1 MQVLFQK
8 DEKSVIFRSR
18 RKCEKA
24 WRGRAFSLVKR
35 GAAIIIKV
43 YFITR
48 AKARMEGTMNTNRS
62 VRVKDIVEK
71 FQMEVINKG
80 TDYDTEILTITDVN
94 RPGLQFIGFFDYFDP
109 RRLQIIGKSEV
120 TFLRGYSAEE
130 RRKRFEDLFC
140 YEIPALVIS
149 RNLDVFPECLEMAQ
163 KHGRTLLRTKYTS
176 VEFTA
181 MTIDYLN
188 HALAPV
194 ITRHGVLVD
203 VYGEGVLILGDSG
216 IGKSET
222 AIELIKRG
230 HRLVADD
237 AVEITRIGST
247 LSGTAPEL
255 IRNYLEVRGVGVID
269 VEKLFGVGAVQ
280 DSTQIDLVIQ
290 FEKWEDDKFYDRLGL
305 DENDTTILDVPVP
318 QITIPVSAG
327 RNLAA
332 IVELAAM
339 NNRQKKHGFNSAREF
354 AAQIDG
360 HIDRVTR
367 ENELKNQNP

>member
-1 MQVLFQK
+1 MADK
-8 DEKSVIFRSR
+8 
-18 RKCEKA
+18 
-24 WRGRAFSLVKR
+24 VKR
-35 GAAIIIKV
+35 
-43 YFITR
+43 TP
-48 AKARMEGTMNTNRS
+48 AKLSKLVEDFDME
-62 VRVKDIVEK
+62 IVCR
-71 FQMEVINKG
+71 G
-80 TDYDTEILTITDVN
+80 SDYDQRTVSISDMN
-94 RPGLQFIGFFDYFDP
+94 RPALQLVGFYDYFEP
-109 RRLQIIGKSEV
+109 KRLQVFGKSEM
-120 TFLRGYSAEE
+120 TFLKAMKLED
-130 RRKRFEDLFC
+130 RRRVFDNLLRC
-140 YEIPALVIS
+140 EIPALIIA
-149 RNLDVFPECLEMAQ
+149 RNMEIFPELLEIAR

-203 VYGEGVLILGDSG
+203 VYGEGVLIFGDSG

>member
-1 MQVLFQK
+1 
-8 DEKSVIFRSR
+8 
-18 RKCEKA
+18 
-24 WRGRAFSLVKR
+24 
-35 GAAIIIKV
+35 
-43 YFITR
+43 
-48 AKARMEGTMNTNRS
+48 MNTNRA

-80 TDYDTEILTITDVN
+80 TEYDTDTLTITDVN

-120 TFLRGYSAEE
+120 TFLRGYSSEE
-130 RRKRFEDLFC
+130 RRKSFEDLFC
-140 YEIPALVIS
+140 YEIPALVVS
-149 RNLDVFPECLEMAQ
+149 RNLDIFPECMEMAQ
-163 KHGRTLLRTKYTS
+163 KYGRTLLRTKYTS
-176 VEFTA
+176 VEFSS

-194 ITRHGVLVD
+194 ITRHGVLMD
-203 VYGEGVLILGDSG
+203 VYGEGVLIFGDSG

-237 AVEITRIGST
+237 AVEITRIGSV

-255 IRNYLEVRGVGVID
+255 IRNYLEVRGIGVID

-290 FEKWEDDKFYDRLGL
+290 FEKWTDSTYFDRLGL
-305 DENDTTILDVPVP
+305 EDSYATIMDVPVP
-318 QITIPVSAG
+318 QVTVPVSAG
-327 RNLAA
+327 RNLAG

-354 AAQIDG
+354 AA
-360 HIDRVTR
+360 RSKANKSVT
-367 ENELKNQNP
+367 EGGAYGE

>member
-1 MQVLFQK
+1 
-8 DEKSVIFRSR
+8 
-18 RKCEKA
+18 
-24 WRGRAFSLVKR
+24 
-35 GAAIIIKV
+35 
-43 YFITR
+43 
-48 AKARMEGTMNTNRS
+48 MNTNRS

-71 FQMEVINKG
+71 FQMEVINRG

-120 TFLRGYSAEE
+120 TFLRGYSSQE
-130 RRKRFEDLFC
+130 RRKCFEDLFC

-163 KHGRTLLRTKYTS
+163 KYGRTLLRTSHTS
-176 VEFTA
+176 VEFTS

-203 VYGEGVLILGDSG
+203 VYGEGVLIFGDSG

-237 AVEITRIGST
+237 AVEITRIGSV

-269 VEKLFGVGAVQ
+269 VEKLFGVGSVQ
-280 DSTQIDLVIQ
+280 DSTEIDLVIQ

-305 DENDTTILDVPVP
+305 DENRTMILDVPVP
-318 QITIPVSAG
+318 QVTIPVSAG

-367 ENELKNQNP
+367 ENEAKQQNP

>member
-1 MQVLFQK
+1 MGTFNV
-8 DEKSVIFRSR
+8 
-18 RKCEKA
+18 
-24 WRGRAFSLVKR
+24 SLK
-35 GAAIIIKV
+35 
-43 YFITR
+43 TL
-48 AKARMEGTMNTNRS
+48 TD
-62 VRVKDIVEK
+62 RVS
-71 FQMEVINKG
+71 MEVVYTPKELDQICV
-80 TDYDTEILTITDVN
+80 EIAEVN
-94 RPGLQFIGFFDYFDP
+94 RPGLFLAGYYDYFDKL
-109 RRLQIIGKSEV
+109 RLQIMGLAEMNFLSGLTAEKRYEALEQLFRQQPPAVIVCRSEE
-120 TFLRGYSAEE
+120 LA
-130 RRKRFEDLFC
+130 
-140 YEIPALVIS
+140 P
-149 RNLDVFPECLEMAQ
+149 FPEMQELAQ
-163 KHGRTLLRTKYTS
+163 KHAVALLRSNETTCTLMGSLIS
-176 VEFTA
+176 V
-181 MTIDYLN
+181 LN
-188 HALAPV
+188 LELAPR
-194 ITRHGVLVD
+194 ITRHGVLVE
-203 VYGEGVLILGDSG
+203 VYGEGILILGDSG
-216 IGKSET
+216 IGKSEL
-222 AIELIKRG
+222 AIELVKRG

>member
-1 MQVLFQK
+1 
-8 DEKSVIFRSR
+8 
-18 RKCEKA
+18 
-24 WRGRAFSLVKR
+24 
-35 GAAIIIKV
+35 
-43 YFITR
+43 
-48 AKARMEGTMNTNRS
+48 MNTNRS

-194 ITRHGVLVD
+194 ITTPRRARRRVRRGRADPRRQRH
-203 VYGEGVLILGDSG
+203 
-216 IGKSET
+216 
-222 AIELIKRG
+222 
-230 HRLVADD
+230 
-237 AVEITRIGST
+237 
-247 LSGTAPEL
+247 
-255 IRNYLEVRGVGVID
+255 
-269 VEKLFGVGAVQ
+269 
-280 DSTQIDLVIQ
+280 
-290 FEKWEDDKFYDRLGL
+290 
-305 DENDTTILDVPVP
+305 
-318 QITIPVSAG
+318 
-327 RNLAA
+327 
-332 IVELAAM
+332 
-339 NNRQKKHGFNSAREF
+339 RQE
-354 AAQIDG
+354 
-360 HIDRVTR
+360 
-367 ENELKNQNP
+367 

>member
-1 MQVLFQK
+1 
-8 DEKSVIFRSR
+8 
-18 RKCEKA
+18 
-24 WRGRAFSLVKR
+24 
-35 GAAIIIKV
+35 
-43 YFITR
+43 
-48 AKARMEGTMNTNRS
+48 MNTNRS

-149 RNLDVFPECLEMAQ
+149 RKLDIFPECLEMAQ
-163 KHGRTLLRTKYTS
+163 KYGRTLLRTHHTS
-176 VEFTA
+176 VEFTS

>member
-1 MQVLFQK
+1 
-8 DEKSVIFRSR
+8 
-18 RKCEKA
+18 
-24 WRGRAFSLVKR
+24 
-35 GAAIIIKV
+35 
-43 YFITR
+43 
-48 AKARMEGTMNTNRS
+48 MNTNRS

-176 VEFTA
+176 
-181 MTIDYLN
+181 
-188 HALAPV
+188 
-194 ITRHGVLVD
+194 VLVD

>member
-1 MQVLFQK
+1 
-8 DEKSVIFRSR
+8 
-18 RKCEKA
+18 
-24 WRGRAFSLVKR
+24 
-35 GAAIIIKV
+35 
-43 YFITR
+43 
-48 AKARMEGTMNTNRS
+48 MNTDRS
-62 VRVKDIVEK
+62 VKVKDIVEK
-71 FQMEVINKG
+71 FQMEVLYPG
-80 TDYDTEILTITDVN
+80 ADFETETLTITDVN
-94 RPGLQFIGFFDYFDP
+94 RPGLQFVGFFDYFDP
-109 RRLQIIGKSEV
+109 RRLQIIGKAE
-120 TFLRGYSAEE
+120 TMFLKSFSSAE
-130 RRKRFEDLFC
+130 RRKCFEDLFK

-149 RNLDVFPECLEMAQ
+149 RKLDVFPECMEMAQ
-163 KHGRTLLRTKYTS
+163 KYGRTLLRTEHTS
-176 VEFTA
+176 VEFTS
-181 MTIDYLN
+181 MTIDFLN
-188 HALAPV
+188 HELAPM
-194 ITRHGVLVD
+194 ITRHGVLMD

-237 AVEITRIGST
+237 AVEITRIGSS
-247 LSGTAPEL
+247 LIGTAPEL

-280 DSTQIDLVIQ
+280 DSTEIDMVIQ
-290 FEKWEDDKFYDRLGL
+290 FEKWADDKFYDRLGL
-305 DENDTTILDVPVP
+305 DENHTTILEVPVP
-318 QITIPVSAG
+318 QMTIPVSAG

-367 ENELKNQNP
+367 ENEAKKQNP

>member
-1 MQVLFQK
+1 
-8 DEKSVIFRSR
+8 
-18 RKCEKA
+18 
-24 WRGRAFSLVKR
+24 
-35 GAAIIIKV
+35 
-43 YFITR
+43 
-48 AKARMEGTMNTNRS
+48 MNTNRS

-188 HALAPV
+188 HVLAPV

-203 VYGEGVLILGDSG
+203 VYGEGVLIFGDSG

-367 ENELKNQNP
+367 ENELKNQKP

>member
-1 MQVLFQK
+1 M
-8 DEKSVIFRSR
+8 S
-18 RKCEKA
+18 
-24 WRGRAFSLVKR
+24 
-35 GAAIIIKV
+35 
-43 YFITR
+43 
-48 AKARMEGTMNTNRS
+48 TNRS

-109 RRLQIIGKSEV
+109 RRLQIIGKSEM
-120 TFLRGYSAEE
+120 TFLRGYSSEE

-149 RNLDVFPECLEMAQ
+149 RNLDIFPECLEMAQ
-163 KHGRTLLRTKYTS
+163 KHGRTKYTS

-188 HALAPV
+188 HVLAPF

-203 VYGEGVLILGDSG
+203 VYGEGVLIFGDSG

-237 AVEITRIGST
+237 AVEIKRIGAT
-247 LSGTAPEL
+247 LVGTAPEL

-269 VEKLFGVGAVQ
+269 VEKLFGVGSVQ

-290 FEKWEDDKFYDRLGL
+290 FEKWADDKFYDRLGL